1 MTKFRCIK
9 GSAAVPVGTIIEGE
23 LEGERICLTEDSTV
37 KNMDNNPYFTKGEL
51 VPLTGYVWQRE
62 SCEGKPDK
70 EELLER
76 YEKAVRAHEMLGAQ
90 DPEDWPGIEEEYK
103 AAKAGLLKRLS

>member
-9 GSAAVPVGTIIEGE
+9 GNCDIPVGTIIEGE
-23 LEGERICLTEDSTV
+23 LKGDYIILTKDSTIL
-37 KNMDNNPYFTKGEL
+37 MGEEPIFEKGEP
-51 VPLTGYVWQRE
+51 VKLTGYVWQWE
-62 SCEGKPDK
+62 ACEDK

-90 DPEDWPGIEEEYK
+90 DPEDWPGIEEEYES
-103 AAKAGLLKRLS
+103 AKAELLKRLS